1 MVAVLA
7 LPGTFCPPAVFDRLS
22 AELGPE
28 FTVQPWSW
36 LTRPGPW
43 DIPSVAADIAAHH
56 ERPLVLLGHST
67 GGAIA
72 LQLTLTHPKL
82 VEALVLVDT
91 GAHMKDHGDV
101 ESILRSLRDGVDPQ
115 LLAAVLDRSFHAPL
129 EPELREEWLV
139 WAAKV
144 DPQAAH
150 DAWRASMS
158 STFVRCCPGLL
169 PPRWCCTGSS
179 IGPVLYGMPRSSRP
193 GSVGLGWKFYPRVT
207 RRFTKPLVRWRRR
220 SGGGSA
226 PDPYL
231 HCVKPLS
238 HTARRG

>member
-150 DAWRASMS
+150 DALASQHELDFRPLLSRIATPTLVLHGEFDRARP
-158 STFVRCCPGLL
+158 VRHAQELAAGISGARLEVL
-169 PPRWCCTGSS
+169 PTGHTPVHEAAGQVAAS
-179 IGPVLYGMPRSSRP
+179 I
-193 GSVGLGWKFYPRVT
+193 
-207 RRFTKPLVRWRRR
+207 RRR
-220 SGGGSA
+220 IGA
-226 PDPYL
+226 
-231 HCVKPLS
+231 
-238 HTARRG
+238 

>member
-28 FTVQPWSW
+28 ITVRAWSW

-43 DIPSVAADIAAHH
+43 TIPSVAAEIAAHH

-72 LQLTLTHPKL
+72 LQLTLTHPEL
-82 VEALVLVDT
+82 VAALVLVDT

-101 ESILRSLRDGVDPQ
+101 ESILHSLRAGVDPP
-115 LLAAVLDRSFHAPL
+115 LIAAVLDRSFHTPL
-129 EPELREEWLV
+129 EPELREEWLG
-139 WAAKV
+139 WAGKV

-150 DAWRASMS
+150 DVLASQHELDFRPLLS
-158 STFVRCCPGLL
+158 GIATPTLVLHGEFDQARPVRHGEELAAGIAGARLEVL
-169 PPRWCCTGSS
+169 PTGHTPVHEAAGQVAASVRRL
-179 IGPVLYGMPRSSRP
+179 IG
-193 GSVGLGWKFYPRVT
+193 
-207 RRFTKPLVRWRRR
+207 
-220 SGGGSA
+220 A
-226 PDPYL
+226 
-231 HCVKPLS
+231 
-238 HTARRG
+238 